1 MEAMA
6 EMFDKVGGHEF
17 FVRLVDAFYDRVE
30 EDPVLRPLYPEGE
43 DGMRAAREHL
53 ALFLS
58 QYWGG
63 PPVYNETRGAPML
76 RARHL
81 PFRIGVAERDAW
93 FGHMK
98 AAVKESV
105 EESEVP
111 DEIAK
116 ELLDYFDKAA
126 THLINDSDLTIIPS
140 AT

>member
-1 MEAMA
+1 MPELY
-6 EMFDKVGGHEF
+6 DKVGGYEF
-17 FVRLVDAFYDRVE
+17 FARLVDGFYCRVE
-30 EDPVLRPLYPEGE
+30 GDPVLRPLYPQGE

-53 ALFLS
+53 AMFLS

-81 PFRIGVAERDAW
+81 PFRIGMAERDAW

-98 AAVKESV
+98 AAV
-105 EESEVP
+105 EESGVSE
-111 DEIAK
+111 EIAA

-126 THLINDSDLTIIPS
+126 THLINDQDLNIVASST
-140 AT
+140 

>member
-1 MEAMA
+1 MA
-6 EMFDKVGGHEF
+6 GMYDKVGGHEYF
-17 FVRLVDAFYDRVE
+17 ARLVDAFYEWVE
-30 EDPVLRPLYPEGE
+30 GDPVLRPLYPEGE

-53 ALFLS
+53 AMFLS

-98 AAVKESV
+98 AAV
-105 EESEVP
+105 EESGVSE
-111 DEIAK
+111 EIAA
-116 ELLDYFDKAA
+116 ELLDYFDRAA
-126 THLINDSDLTIIPS
+126 THLINDRDLNIVPSDE
-140 AT
+140 

>member
-1 MEAMA
+1 M
-6 EMFDKVGGHEF
+6 GGHEY

-30 EDPVLRPLYPEGE
+30 EDRVLWPLYPEGE
-43 DGMRAAREHL
+43 AGMLAAREHL

-98 AAVKESV
+98 AAV
-105 EESEVP
+105 EESGVSE
-111 DEIAK
+111 EIAA

-126 THLINDSDLTIIPS
+126 THLINDQDLTFIPS

>member
-1 MEAMA
+1 MA
-6 EMFDKVGGHEF
+6 EIYKRVGGHEF

-30 EDPVLRPLYPEGE
+30 GDPVLRPLYPQGE
-43 DGMRAAREHL
+43 QGMLAAREHL
-53 ALFLS
+53 AMFLS

-98 AAVKESV
+98 DAV
-105 EESEVP
+105 EESDVS

-116 ELLDYFDKAA
+116 ELLNYFDKAA
-126 THLINDSDLTIIPS
+126 THLINDQDLNIVSS
-140 AT
+140 AI

>member
-1 MEAMA
+1 MA
-6 EMFDKVGGHEF
+6 EMYEKVGGDEF
-17 FVRLVDAFYDRVE
+17 FVRLVDTFYNRVE
-30 EDPVLRPLYPEGE
+30 GDPVLRPLYPQGEEG
-43 DGMRAAREHL
+43 MFAAREHL
-53 ALFLS
+53 AMFLS

-98 AAVKESV
+98 AAVEQSGV
-105 EESEVP
+105 SE
-111 DEIAK
+111 EIAA
-116 ELLDYFDKAA
+116 ELLDYFDRAA
-126 THLINDSDLTIIPS
+126 THLINDQGLSIVPS

>member
-1 MEAMA
+1 MA
-6 EMFDKVGGHEF
+6 EMYERVGGDEF
-17 FVRLVDAFYDRVE
+17 FVQLVDAFYNRVE
-30 EDPVLRPLYPEGE
+30 GDPVLRPLYPQGE
-43 DGMRAAREHL
+43 QGMLAAREHL

-81 PFRIGVAERDAW
+81 PFRIGVVERDAW

-98 AAVKESV
+98 AAV
-105 EESEVP
+105 EESGVSE
-111 DEIAK
+111 EIAA
-116 ELLDYFDKAA
+116 ELLDYFDRAA
-126 THLINDSDLTIIPS
+126 THLINDQGLTIVPS

>member
-1 MEAMA
+1 MERV
-6 EMFDKVGGHEF
+6 FDKVGGYEF
-17 FVRLVDAFYDRVE
+17 FVGLVDGFYERVE
-30 EDPVLRPLYPEGE
+30 VDPVLRPLYPEGE
-43 DGMRAAREHL
+43 DGLRASREHL

-98 AAVKESV
+98 AAV
-105 EESEVP
+105 EESGLAE
-111 DEIAK
+111 EIVA

-126 THLINDSDLTIIPS
+126 THLINDHDLNIVPP

>member
-1 MEAMA
+1 MA
-6 EMFDKVGGHEF
+6 EMYERVGGHEF
-17 FVRLVDAFYDRVE
+17 FVRLVDGFYDRVE
-30 EDPVLRPLYPEGE
+30 EDPVLRPLYPQGE
-43 DGMRAAREHL
+43 QGMRLAREHL
-53 ALFLS
+53 AMFLS

-81 PFRIGVAERDAW
+81 PFRIGLPERDAW

-98 AAVKESV
+98 DTV
-105 EESEVP
+105 EESGVS
-111 DEIAK
+111 DEIAS

-126 THLINDSDLTIIPS
+126 THLINDQDLNIVAS

>member
-1 MEAMA
+1 MYER
-6 EMFDKVGGHEF
+6 VGGDEF
-17 FVRLVDAFYDRVE
+17 FVQLVDAFYNRVE
-30 EDPVLRPLYPEGE
+30 GDPVLRPLYPQGE
-43 DGMRAAREHL
+43 QGMLAAREHL

-98 AAVKESV
+98 DAV
-105 EESEVP
+105 EESDVS

-116 ELLDYFDKAA
+116 ELLNYFDKAA
-126 THLINDSDLTIIPS
+126 THLINDQDLNIVSS
-140 AT
+140 AI

>member
-1 MEAMA
+1 MA
-6 EMFDKVGGHEF
+6 EMYERVGGHEF
-17 FVRLVDAFYDRVE
+17 FVRLADTFYNRIE
-30 EDPVLRPLYPEGE
+30 GDPVLRPLYPQGE
-43 DGMRAAREHL
+43 QGMLAAREHL

-98 AAVKESV
+98 DAV
-105 EESEVP
+105 EESDVS

-116 ELLDYFDKAA
+116 ELLNYFDKAA
-126 THLINDSDLTIIPS
+126 THLINDQDLNIVSS
-140 AT
+140 AI

>member
-1 MEAMA
+1 MA
-6 EMFDKVGGHEF
+6 EMYERVGGHEF
-17 FVRLVDAFYDRVE
+17 FVRLVDTFYDRVE
-30 EDPVLRPLYPEGE
+30 GDPVLRPLYPQGE
-43 DGMRAAREHL
+43 QGMQAAREHL
-53 ALFLS
+53 AMFLS

-98 AAVKESV
+98 DAV
-105 EESEVP
+105 EESGVS
-111 DEIAK
+111 DEIAA
-116 ELLDYFDKAA
+116 ELLDYFDRAA
-126 THLINDSDLTIIPS
+126 THLINDQGLSIVPS

>member
-1 MEAMA
+1 MA
-6 EMFDKVGGHEF
+6 EMYERVGGDEF
-17 FVRLVDAFYDRVE
+17 FVQLVDAFYNRVE
-30 EDPVLRPLYPEGE
+30 GDPVLRPLYPQGE
-43 DGMRAAREHL
+43 QGMLAAREHL

-98 AAVKESV
+98 DAV
-105 EESEVP
+105 EESDVS

-116 ELLDYFDKAA
+116 ELLNYFDKAA
-126 THLINDSDLTIIPS
+126 THLINDQDLNIVSS
-140 AT
+140 AI